1 MSRCDEGVVRALFHE
16 HGGDTLIAK
25 EIPDVMESYKTKCG
39 APIVDGEVA
48 LQITTFARE
57 NSSLAIGVEEF
68 LGMIRSLEN
77 ETDLSTDDGSN
88 ASLLF
93 EGKQGSATP
102 DTTLDSMAPESP
114 AKHRSAFA
122 PRAPI
127 PLSAATS
134 RIVSKVPVTSSEPD
148 VAGITARSAL
158 IRKLARVN
166 EQLDRLHSD
175 HQVLSHEKKLSDA
188 TSTSLQREI
197 YGLRRDLEQAHSH
210 GHILEARVHELEECI
225 TQLKEDRDTQRRS
238 ARQLDT
244 HLQQQLA
251 SFSDLEKQEA
261 EHVAQLRSLQSTCQ
275 AYVTDLHGL
284 RATCDAQR
292 EAISGLEGIIH
303 ALERVHSDA
312 EQLQQEVDNSRKIH
326 EQLEQ
331 ELRALHDVSEQPGP
345 ILAEDLAPFGEWAST
360 SKEHVSELHDQ
371 ATSTQSTPIAPD
383 SPTAT
388 PMTNIAEAQAING
401 DTQDTLKSRLL
412 WSLMVHLLLVTVG
425 LWLGLWIYHL
435 SLLIM
440 PAHIYQQLL
449 DKRWFEA
456 NMLDDALQTP
466 LSTTLWQEHYAS
478 QFS

>member
-1 MSRCDEGVVRALFHE
+1 MSRCDEGVVRTLFHE
-16 HGGDTLIAK
+16 HGGDTLTVKDIL
-25 EIPDVMESYKTKCG
+25 DVMDSYTTRCG
-39 APIVDGEVA
+39 TPIVDGEVA

-57 NSSLAIGVEEF
+57 NSSLAIGVDEF
-68 LGMIRSLEN
+68 LSMIRSLEN
-77 ETDLSTDDGSN
+77 ETDSSTDDGSN

-122 PRAPI
+122 PRTPM
-127 PLSAATS
+127 PLPASTN
-134 RIVSKVPVTSSEPD
+134 RIISKVPVTSSEPD

-166 EQLDRLHSD
+166 EQLDRLHSE

-188 TSTSLQREI
+188 TCTSLQREI

-210 GHILEARVHELEECI
+210 GHILEARVHELEESI
-225 TQLKEDRDTQRRS
+225 TTIKEDRDTQRRS

-244 HLQQQLA
+244 HLQQQMA

-261 EHVAQLRSLQSTCQ
+261 EHVAQLTSLQATCQ

-292 EAISGLEGIIH
+292 EAISGLEGMIH

-345 ILAEDLAPFGEWAST
+345 VLAEDLAPFGEWAST
-360 SKEHVSELHDQ
+360 PKEPVSDVHNQ
-371 ATSTQSTPIAPD
+371 ATPTQSILSAPD

-388 PMTNIAEAQAING
+388 PMTHNAEAQTANDG
-401 DTQDTLKSRLL
+401 TQDTPKPRLL
-412 WSLMVHLLLVTVG
+412 WSLRVHLLLVSVG
-425 LWLGLWIYHL
+425 LWLGLWIYHF
-435 SLLIM
+435 SMLIM
-440 PAHIYQQLL
+440 PAHVYQQLL

-466 LSTTLWQEHYAS
+466 LSTTLWQEHYVS
-478 QFS
+478 RFS

>member
-1 MSRCDEGVVRALFHE
+1 MSRCDEGVVRTLFDE
-16 HGGDTLIAK
+16 HGGDTLTAK
-25 EIPDVMESYKTKCG
+25 DILDVMDSYTAKCG

-57 NSSLAIGVEEF
+57 NSSLAIGVDEF
-68 LGMIRSLEN
+68 LSMIRSLEN
-77 ETDLSTDDGSN
+77 ETDSSTDDGSN
-88 ASLLF
+88 ASLF

-102 DTTLDSMAPESP
+102 DTTLDSVAPESP

-122 PRAPI
+122 PRTPM
-127 PLSAATS
+127 PLPASTS
-134 RIVSKVPVTSSEPD
+134 RIISKVPVTSSEPD

-175 HQVLSHEKKLSDA
+175 HQILSHEKKLSDA
-188 TSTSLQREI
+188 TCTSLQREI
-197 YGLRRDLEQAHSH
+197 NGLRRDLEQAHSH
-210 GHILEARVHELEECI
+210 GFTLESRVHELEASI
-225 TQLKEDRDTQRRS
+225 TQIKEDRDTQRRS

-244 HLQQQLA
+244 HLQQQMA

-261 EHVAQLRSLQSTCQ
+261 EHVAQLTSLQTTCQ

-312 EQLQQEVDNSRKIH
+312 EQLQQEVDHSRKIH

-345 ILAEDLAPFGEWAST
+345 VLAEDLAPFGEWTSSPEEPVSDVHDHVAPTPST
-360 SKEHVSELHDQ
+360 
-371 ATSTQSTPIAPD
+371 ATAPD
-383 SPTAT
+383 PPTGTLTHA
-388 PMTNIAEAQAING
+388 AEAQTAHNG
-401 DTQDTLKSRLL
+401 THDTPPARLL
-412 WSLMVHLLLVTVG
+412 WSLMVHLLLVTTG
-425 LWLGLWIYHL
+425 IWLGLWIYHF
-435 SLLIM
+435 SMLIM
-440 PAHIYQQLL
+440 PAHVYQQLL

-466 LSTTLWQEHYAS
+466 LSTTLWQEHYVS
-478 QFS
+478 RFS